1 MQYELDITIDDDGL
15 DAIHRAG
22 QAITVVKGVAAA
34 GNMPV
39 AWLQFRPMESN
50 SVSWGA
56 AYYGYA
62 TQTALQPGARI
73 MRTSHSNGTLQAG
86 LLYTL
91 NAAGVFVG
99 APSAGNLTLGIA
111 NAHGDALGF
120 GLAQAAVV
128 NGVPVLSPVNAASLL
143 NGERAGFTPDE
154 TVSVYL
160 SPYIENGVLLADV
173 DAGALRV
180 MLTPHA
186 PAASLG
192 FDGASHRFYLAD
204 EAARLRKAGRRLQA
218 AHR

>member
-34 GNMPV
+34 GIMPV

-50 SVSWGA
+50 FVSWAA
-56 AYYGYA
+56 AYYAYA

-73 MRTSHSNGTLQAG
+73 MRTSHSNGIVQAG

-99 APSAGNLTLGIA
+99 TPSAGNLTLGIA
-111 NAHGDALGF
+111 NGHGDALGF
-120 GLAQAAVV
+120 GLAQAATI
-128 NGVPVLSPVNAASLL
+128 NGVPVLAPVNAALLL
-143 NGERAGFTPDE
+143 NGERAAFTPDE

-160 SPYIENGVLLADV
+160 SPFIDNGVLLSDV

-180 MLTPHA
+180 MLTPQA
-186 PAASLG
+186 PAVSIGFNDASN
-192 FDGASHRFYLAD
+192 RFYLAD
-204 EAARLRKAGRRLQA
+204 EAARLRRAGRRLEA